1 LQLSTY
7 SSDGI
12 AHRVRTGSVGVIV
25 PLGATEQHGPH
36 LPLDVD
42 STIAAAVSSAVAER
56 LASMGHDCMVAP
68 VLPFGDSAHH
78 QAFAGSV
85 SLRHEVL
92 VGLLHDVCWS
102 FLGDSFAWVALVTG
116 HAGNCAAMREVAREY
131 TDGRVIAVD
140 DWPAIRTAIHDVS
153 RLELGLDPEYVG
165 THAGHFETSIMLH
178 LRPQSVD
185 MTAARPGAIGDPSIL
200 GSRLRS
206 EGMLSVSPN
215 GVIGD
220 PTASTC
226 EAGERYLEALISY
239 NTTTIRTR
247 LSA

>member
-1 LQLSTY
+1 LQLSDY

-12 AHRVRTGSVGVIV
+12 SHRIRAGSVGVIV

-42 STIAAAVSSAVAER
+42 STIAAAVASAVAER
-56 LASMGHDCMVAP
+56 LTSMGHGCVVAP

-78 QAFAGSV
+78 QTFAGSV
-85 SLRHEVL
+85 SLRRGVL
-92 VGLLHDVCWS
+92 VALLHDVCES
-102 FLGDSFAWVALVTG
+102 FLGTSFAWVALVTG
-116 HAGNCAAMREVAREY
+116 HAGNCWAMKEVAGGFADR
-131 TDGRVIAVD
+131 RVISVD
-140 DWPAIRTAIHDVS
+140 DWPAIRAAIHDVS
-153 RLELGLDPEYVG
+153 RCELGLDPEYVG

-185 MTAARPGAIGDPSIL
+185 MSVAERGAIGDPSVL
-200 GSRLRS
+200 STRLRD
-206 EGMLSVSPN
+206 EGMKSVSPI

-220 PTASTC
+220 PTAATG
-226 EAGERYLEALISY
+226 EAGEKYLEALIAH

-247 LSA
+247 LSV

>member
-1 LQLSTY
+1 MSDY

-12 AHRVRTGSVGVIV
+12 AHRVRAGSVGVIV

-42 STIAAAVSSAVAER
+42 STIAAAVATAVAER
-56 LASMGHDCMVAP
+56 LGSMGHDCVVAP
-68 VLPFGDSAHH
+68 VLPFGDSSHH
-78 QAFAGSV
+78 QAFPGSI

-102 FLGDSFAWVALVTG
+102 FLGDSFAWVALITG
-116 HAGNCAAMREVAREY
+116 HAGNCSAMKEVASEY
-131 TDGRVIAVD
+131 IDGRVIAVD
-140 DWPAIRTAIHDVS
+140 DWSAIRTAIHDVS

-200 GSRLRS
+200 GPRLRS

-220 PTASTC
+220 PTESTDA
-226 EAGERYLEALISY
+226 AGEKYLEALIGY
-239 NTTTIRTR
+239 NTATIRTR
-247 LSA
+247 LAA